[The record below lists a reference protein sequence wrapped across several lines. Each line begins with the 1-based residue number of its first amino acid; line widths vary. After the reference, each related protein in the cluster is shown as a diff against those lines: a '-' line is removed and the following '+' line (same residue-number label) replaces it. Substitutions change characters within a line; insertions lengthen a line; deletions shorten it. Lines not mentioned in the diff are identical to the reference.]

1 MRGLWIKRRSRRY
14 SRRWG
19 FNDHGNPS
27 QSSLSITYGKPS
39 SCLSRCFCWRHS
51 LFFKSMRPGYHS
63 SGDWICRRLFRGRP
77 SQGPALF
84 PDLYPRPFAHVYGTR
99 GHRFRYRRPFWRRS
113 AGHGTLLLAVLLLL
127 SASYWWVFFS
137 GAFPIPVHLQPKQ
150 KGILG
155 AFLLGI
161 FFGIV
166 SSPCATPV
174 LALILT
180 FVASKGEVA
189 YGTSLL
195 FVFYALGHCALIF
208 LAGTATG
215 FAESFIKSKGISNL
229 TIWGKRIRGIDCC
242 IRWNF
247 IYSIWGITLF

>member
-1 MRGLWIKRRSRRY
+1 METFLNY
-14 SRRWG
+14 L
-19 FNDHGNPS
+19 S
-27 QSSLSITYGKPS
+27 QSLTENPFLAYLGVFVGGILSSSSPCVLATIPLVIGYVGGYSEGDRRKAFLYSLTFILGLSITFTILGAIAS
-39 SCLSRCFCWRHS
+39 FIGGLFGIISRTWYFIVGGIAVIIGLHLIGLFNWS
-51 LFFKSMRPGYHS
+51 LP
-63 SGDWICRRLFRGRP
+63 
-77 SQGPALF
+77 
-84 PDLYPRPFAHVYGTR
+84 V
-99 GHRFRYRRPFWRRS
+99 
-113 AGHGTLLLAVLLLL
+113 
-127 SASYWWVFFS
+127 
-137 GAFPIPVHLQPKQ
+137 PVHLQPKQ

-195 FVFYALGHCALIF
+195 FVYALGHCALIF

-215 FAESFIKSKGISNL
+215 FVESFIKSKGISNL
-229 TIWGKRIRGIDCC
+229 TIWGKRLGGLIVVLVGIYM
-242 IRWNF
+242 F
-247 IYSIWGITLF
+247 YLGITL